1 MRPKSPSLPKRVCA
15 PLASVIALTLL
26 GGLLASAPAAA
37 EKPAP
42 AKPPSS
48 SKAADKS
55 AAGCTDVRA
64 SVISE
69 AFGYKHVVTLRNG
82 CDKAVECQLWTDV
95 DPTPRH
101 TLRADKGEIAEIITR
116 IGSPASDFKAFKE
129 CRFL

>member
-1 MRPKSPSLPKRVCA
+1 MRPNSPSLPKRVCT
-15 PLASVIALTLL
+15 LVASVIALTLASAL
-26 GGLLASAPAAA
+26 PSAPAGA

-42 AKPPSS
+42 KPPSS
-48 SKAADKS
+48 AKAADKS

-82 CDKAVECQLWTDV
+82 CDKPVECQVWTDV

-101 TLRADKGEIAEIITR
+101 TLRAGKGEVAEIITR